1 MLPGG
6 LDVIGLYV
14 VTPQADFTSSASQ
27 SKLRSILAATH
38 KTTSRILLETA
49 ETTTEKVILHVC
61 TESSK

>member
-6 LDVIGLYV
+6 LDIIGVYV
-14 VTPQADFTSSASQ
+14 VTPLADFTTSTSQ

-49 ETTTEKVILHVC
+49 ETRTEKVILHVC
-61 TESSK
+61 TQSFK